1 MTTHRLLCGLTFG
14 SILLAGC
21 VAAPQ
26 SPPGADLAREKLTRL
41 QSDPALANKA
51 PAALE
56 VAEEAVRLAE
66 QPLTTSDED
75 QSLGAHRV
83 YVADH
88 QVEIAMAKAATRH
101 AQDQR
106 AQLAE
111 QRAQTRLDART
122 READR
127 ARDDADRARDDADR
141 ARSDAD
147 RIASEGEAARAV
159 SEAEAAKLQRQ
170 IADLKA
176 EATDRGLVLTLGD
189 LLFEFDSSDL
199 KTGVTSN
206 LRRLVA
212 FLKEYPTR
220 NVAIEGHTD
229 NVGSEDY
236 NRALSQRRADSVR
249 SYLVQEGIGAQ
260 RLSATGL
267 GQSQPLVSNDS
278 DSGRQRNR
286 RVEIIIDNPP
296 VASAS
301 AYVQ

>member
-1 MTTHRLLCGLTFG
+1 MMTNRLLCGMTFG
-14 SILLAGC
+14 SVLLAGC

-41 QSDPALANKA
+41 QSDPALATKA

-56 VAEEAVRLAE
+56 VAEVAVRLAE
-66 QPLTTSDED
+66 QPLTASDED

-101 AQDQR
+101 AEDQR

-111 QRAQTRLDART
+111 QRAEVRLDART
-122 READR
+122 READGAR
-127 ARDDADRARDDADR
+127 ADADRARG
-141 ARSDAD
+141 DAD
-147 RIASEGEAARAV
+147 RIASEGEAARVA
-159 SEAEAAKLQRQ
+159 SAAEAAKLQRQ
-170 IADLKA
+170 IAELKA

-199 KTGVTSN
+199 KVGVTSN
-206 LRRLVA
+206 LGKLVT

-220 NVAIEGHTD
+220 NAAIEGHTD
-229 NVGSEDY
+229 NVGSADY
-236 NRALSQRRADSVR
+236 NRGLSQRRAESVR
-249 SYLVQEGIGAQ
+249 SYLVQQGIGAQ

-267 GQSQPLVSNDS
+267 GQSQPLASNDS

-296 VASAS
+296 VASA
-301 AYVQ
+301 YVR